1 MSRVKKPSSAKT
13 RSRVLSALLAQ
24 GGAINPPAAAEESP
38 LGRGEF
44 WRRAGID
51 AATGRQGL
59 ADLREA
65 ELVEGDWT
73 ISPSLGLVLSLSLGT
88 EAARGAL
95 VDSNG
100 RLSCCFESPP
110 LAGQLVELSRSL
122 LLDRVAE
129 LAHAV
134 LATGLSRMPK
144 EELPLLGVSV
154 AWPAALDAETKLPAP
169 LMFRHPQWERDPVP
183 VTLAVAQRLRL
194 ADWAGSPDA
203 ALWRSHG
210 INDANAAAVS
220 VAFSTTRERAA
231 GGGGRSGILMVIR
244 LGGGIGAGV
253 VLLSSHRDD
262 VPSFLDSYLVEGR
275 GFAGEIAH
283 LPVSSADVAELGGAV
298 GRVAAVEP
306 LRGCNCGREICLE
319 SVASARA
326 VVDRARRSG
335 LLDEATTGSAGDTDA
350 MQSIIGRST
359 EDEVATVLKQTG
371 QMIGR
376 SLAGPV
382 MLLNPRKICLT
393 GSLSLLP
400 VLDGIEDRKGDLMHV
415 ADEGQTTMTLLEGW
429 DNKFAG
435 VRGAGLVVHR
445 SVIYRRFDDLERI
458 LGASKPYAR
467 DHLKR
472 LAATII
478 NPLKDPPTEIAGFS
492 NADF

>member
-1 MSRVKKPSSAKT
+1 VTS
-13 RSRVLSALLAQ
+13 
-24 GGAINPPAAAEESP
+24 GAPP
-38 LGRGEF
+38 LRRGEF

-51 AATGRQGL
+51 AGNGRQGL
-59 ADLREA
+59 ADLQEA
-65 ELVEGDWT
+65 ALIEDDWT
-73 ISPSLGLVLSLSLGT
+73 ISPSLGMVLSLSLGT

-100 RLSCCFESPP
+100 RLSSCFESPP
-110 LAGQLVELSRSL
+110 LTGQLIELSRTQ
-122 LLDRVAE
+122 LLDRVAK

-134 LATGLSRMPK
+134 LAAGLSRMPGK
-144 EELPLLGVSV
+144 ELPLLGVSV
-154 AWPAALDAETKLPAP
+154 AWPAALDAETKLPIP
-169 LMFRHPQWERDPVP
+169 VTFRHPQWERDPAP

-220 VAFSTTRERAA
+220 VAFSTTRERAVSSE
-231 GGGGRSGILMVIR
+231 GRSGVLLVIR

-253 VLLSSHRDD
+253 VLLSSHREGQS
-262 VPSFLDSYLVEGR
+262 SFLDSYLVEGR

-283 LPVSSADVAELGGAV
+283 LPVSRADVAELGGAV
-298 GRVAAVEP
+298 GEVAVVEP
-306 LRGCNCGREICLE
+306 LSGCTCGREICLE

-335 LLDEATTGSAGDTDA
+335 LLDEQANGFGGDTDA
-350 MQSIIGRST
+350 MRAIIERSA
-359 EDEVATVLKQTG
+359 EDEFATILTQTG
-371 QMIGR
+371 HLIGR

-382 MLLNPRKICLT
+382 MLVNPRQICLT
-393 GSLSLLP
+393 GSLSLP
-400 VLDGIEDRKGDLMHV
+400 AVLRGIEDRKADWMHV
-415 ADEGQTTMTLLEGW
+415 ADEGQTVMTLLEGW

-445 SVIYRRFDDLERI
+445 SVIYRRFDDLERV
-458 LGASKPYAR
+458 LGASKPYGS
-467 DHLKR
+467 DHLKK
-472 LAATII
+472 LAETVV
-478 NPLKDPPTEIAGFS
+478 NPLKDQPTEIAGFS

>member
-1 MSRVKKPSSAKT
+1 MARVKKPSSEKT
-13 RSRVLSALLAQ
+13 RSRVLHALLAQ
-24 GGAINPPAAAEESP
+24 GAAINPPASSEASP

-44 WRRAGID
+44 WKRAGID
-51 AATGRQGL
+51 AANGRQGL
-59 ADLREA
+59 ADLGEA
-65 ELVEGDWT
+65 ELVEKDWT
-73 ISPSLGLVLSLSLGT
+73 ISPSLGVVLSLSLGT

-110 LAGQLVELSRSL
+110 LTGQLVELSRSL

-134 LATGLSRMPK
+134 LAAGLSMMPG
-144 EELPLLGVSV
+144 EELPLLGISV
-154 AWPAALDAETKLPAP
+154 AWPAALDAETKLPTAVA
-169 LMFRHPQWERDPVP
+169 FRHPQWEHDPVP

-231 GGGGRSGILMVIR
+231 SGDGRSGVLLVIR
-244 LGGGIGAGV
+244 AGGGIGAGV
-253 VLLSSHRDD
+253 VLLSSHRDEKS
-262 VPSFLDSYLVEGR
+262 SFLDSYVVEGR

-283 LPVSSADVAELGGAV
+283 LPVNRADVAELGGAV
-298 GRVAAVEP
+298 GKVATVEP
-306 LRGCNCGREICLE
+306 LRGCACGREICLE
-319 SVASARA
+319 AVASARA

-335 LLDEATTGSAGDTDA
+335 LLDEAKSGSRSDTDA
-350 MQSIIGRST
+350 MRAIIERST
-359 EDEVATVLKQTG
+359 EDEVATILKQTG
-371 QMIGR
+371 QLIGR

-382 MLLNPRKICLT
+382 MLVNPRQICLT
-393 GSLSLLP
+393 GSLSLP
-400 VLDGIEDRKGDLMHV
+400 AVLGGIEDRAADWVHV
-415 ADEGQTTMTLLEGW
+415 ADEGQTAMTLLEGW

-458 LGASKPYAR
+458 LGASKPYGHS
-467 DHLKR
+467 HLEK
-472 LAATII
+472 LAATIL
-478 NPLKDPPTEIAGFS
+478 NPLKDPPTEVVGFS